1 MDLFQSNHGIIVV
14 TDVVVAPWY
23 VVIIVAQLKE
33 HTQHHGPILT
43 VSTYMPYINPIWTS
57 YLVMF

>member
-14 TDVVVAPWY
+14 TGVVVAPWY

-43 VSTYMPYINPIWTS
+43 VSTCHTCCN
-57 YLVMF
+57 